1 MAEYPKTITLKEKK
15 KIVLRLMEDKD
26 LDSLIKFYQSV
37 PEADRLYLRVDV
49 TDRKNLERR
58 FGNLDYNHAYPIL
71 ALDHDKIIGVGTLF
85 RPTFGWMRN
94 VGEVR
99 VVIAPDYQRKGLATI
114 FVRELFFRAL
124 KAKVFKLQAEMAET
138 QESAIAAFERLG
150 FRKEATLKKHITD
163 VRGRRRDLVNM
174 TLDVE
179 DFWYL
184 IEDYVESHDFRMY

>member
-1 MAEYPKTITLKEKK
+1 MAEYPKTITLKDKN
-15 KIVLRLMEDKD
+15 KIVLKLMEDKD
-26 LDSLIKFYQSV
+26 LDALIKFYQSI
-37 PEADRLYLRVDV
+37 PESDRLYLRVDV
-49 TDRKNLERR
+49 TERKNLERR
-58 FGNLDYNHAYPIL
+58 FGNLNYDHVYPIL
-71 ALDHDKIIGVGTLF
+71 AMKNNKVVGVGTLF

-99 VVIAPDYQRKGLATI
+99 VVIDPEYQRKGLATI

-124 KAKVFKLQAEMAET
+124 KAKVFKLQAEMADT

-163 VRGRRRDLVNM
+163 VRGRRRDLVIM

>member
-1 MAEYPKTITLKEKK
+1 MAEYPKTITLKDKT

-26 LDSLIKFYQSV
+26 MDSLVQFYQSI
-37 PEADRLYLRVDV
+37 PESDRLYLRVDV
-49 TDRKNLERR
+49 SDRRNLERR
-58 FGNLDYNHAYPIL
+58 FGKLDYNHAYPIL
-71 ALDHDKIIGVGTLF
+71 ALENDKIIGVGTLF

-94 VGEVR
+94 VGEIR
-99 VVIAPDYQRKGLATI
+99 VVIAPDYQRKGLATV

-163 VRGRRRDLVNM
+163 VRGRRRDLVIM